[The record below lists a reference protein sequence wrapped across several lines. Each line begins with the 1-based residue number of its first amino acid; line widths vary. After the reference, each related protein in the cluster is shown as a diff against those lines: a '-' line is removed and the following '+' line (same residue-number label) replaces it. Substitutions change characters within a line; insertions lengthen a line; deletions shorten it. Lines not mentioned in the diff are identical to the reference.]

1 MLRLDDAALDTLPL
15 AVDPPRYDR
24 SATSV
29 GIVHVGVGGFHR
41 AHAAMYVDRLLRGS
55 GNEQWAIGGVGVF
68 AGERATREAFKAQDG
83 LYTLML
89 HETGQPTTAT
99 VIGSLREY
107 LLAPDDPTAVLE
119 RMSHPQTRVVSMTI
133 TEGGYAYDVVTG
145 ALDVTVPGIAHD
157 LAHPDGPP
165 TSVFGLVTRALAL
178 RRERGLPAFTVMS
191 CDNVQGNGHV
201 ARGAFTAFAREGSP
215 DLAAW
220 MDDNVSFPSSMVDR
234 ITPRPT
240 SADGE
245 EVARTHGYRDD
256 WALSAEPFT
265 QWVLEDDFG
274 NGRPPLED
282 VGVSVV
288 ADVAPYEMM
297 KLRLLNAAHQV
308 LSHVG
313 SLVGLTYVHEAC
325 LDPMIG
331 RLVEGYLHEE
341 GMPTVPPVPGED
353 LPEYCRQVVRRFSNS
368 AVEDTL
374 HRVSSFGSDRIF
386 TFLLPVVRDQLAAGR
401 DIRRAVFTV
410 AAWARYCEGVD
421 EQGRA
426 IDYVDLRKD
435 ELLEAARASV
445 DRPLAFLEL
454 PALFGDLAQD
464 ERFRSQFESA
474 LTSIRT
480 VGSRRTLEQLLG

>member
-1 MLRLDDAALDTLPL
+1 MLRLDDETLDTLPA

-24 SATSV
+24 AATSV
-29 GIVHVGVGGFHR
+29 GIVHVGIGGFHR
-41 AHAAMYVDRLLRGS
+41 AHAAMYVDRLLRRS

-68 AGERATREAFKAQDG
+68 AAERATKEVFDAQDG

-89 HETGQPTTAT
+89 HETGQPTTTT

-107 LLAPDDPTAVLE
+107 LLAPDDPSAVLE
-119 RMSHPQTRVVSMTI
+119 RMAHPQTKVVSMTI
-133 TEGGYAYDVVTG
+133 TEGGYAYDISTG
-145 ALDVTVPGIAHD
+145 VLDVSEPGIAHD
-157 LAHPDGPP
+157 LANPDGPP
-165 TSVFGLVTRALAL
+165 TSVFGLVTGAMAL

-201 ARGAFTAFAREGSP
+201 ARGAFTAFARERSA
-215 DLAAW
+215 DLASW
-220 MDDNVSFPSSMVDR
+220 MDDSVSFPSSMVDR

-265 QWVLEDDFG
+265 QWVLEDDFS
-274 NGRPPLED
+274 NGRPPLEEA
-282 VGVSVV
+282 GVSVV
-288 ADVAPYEMM
+288 GDVAPYEMM

-308 LSHVG
+308 LCHVG

-331 RLVEGYLHEE
+331 RLVEGYLQQE
-341 GMPTVPPVPGED
+341 GLPTVPAVPGED

-374 HRVSSFGSDRIF
+374 HRVCSFGSDRIF

-401 DIRRAVFTV
+401 DISRSVFTI
-410 AAWARYCEGVD
+410 AAWARYGEGVD

-426 IDYVDLRKD
+426 IDVVDLRKD
-435 ELLEAARASV
+435 EVQQASRASV

-454 PALFGDLAQD
+454 PGLFGDLAQD
-464 ERFRSQFESA
+464 ERFRSQFEAA
-474 LTSIRT
+474 LTSIRE
-480 VGSRRTLEQLLG
+480 VGSRRTLDQLLG